1 MLRKMAQQG
10 KQQSSKMRMPLWSM
24 TPTRFK
30 FLPPKDLEKQCFCEV
45 SAEASCS
52 QQALPPWEPCSL
64 LPCPRGG
71 ARPEVGEYGC
81 QAPDSQLTLASYVF

>member
-30 FLPPKDLEKQCFCEV
+30 FLPPKDLEKQCFSEHGG
-45 SAEASCS
+45 
-52 QQALPPWEPCSL
+52 QGLTLPAGPAGRE
-64 LPCPRGG
+64 
-71 ARPEVGEYGC
+71 GEETGC
-81 QAPDSQLTLASYVF
+81 QAPASQVPLWH